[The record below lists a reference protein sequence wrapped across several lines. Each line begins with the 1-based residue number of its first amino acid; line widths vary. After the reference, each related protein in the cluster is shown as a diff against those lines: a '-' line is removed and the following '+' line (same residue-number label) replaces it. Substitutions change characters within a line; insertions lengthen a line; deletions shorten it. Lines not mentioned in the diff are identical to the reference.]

1 MIKKIVIA
9 IVCFAATGLYA
20 QNSSVSPYSYF
31 GIGDLQ
37 PEGTI
42 ENQMMGGIGMFADS
56 IHINLKN
63 PAALSK
69 MGVQFGEDFGNTTYT
84 FGLSHNRLSL
94 ENNTESQRSSVTKVE
109 YLSLAMAIKKGFGIG
124 FGILPY
130 SSVGYNLVSENL
142 NDNDVLVTNI
152 FEGDGGLNKVY
163 FSLGYEFAK
172 NLSVGVT
179 SNFVFGTLYYD
190 RIQSIENV
198 QLGTFDKRSSK
209 IEGIDFNY
217 ALNYNPTVDDK
228 YNIFAS
234 VRVNTQANL
243 TSKNKMAIGS
253 LSTTTGQNV
262 ELTIVDLD
270 AVNLKNTELKIP
282 TTATLGL
289 GIGEHRKWFLG
300 AEYSFQGLSSFS
312 NDFIEEDNVEY
323 EDASSFA
330 FGGFYIPDHSAFS
343 GYYKQI
349 TYRAGLR
356 MDKTGLVINNKEIN
370 DFGITFG
377 FGLPMRGSFS
387 NLNLGI
393 EVGRKGTKYDNLIEE
408 NYFKFNLGL
417 SLNDIWFRKRRIN

>member
-20 QNSSVSPYSYF
+20 QNGSVSPYSYF
-31 GIGDLQ
+31 GIGEIQ
-37 PEGTI
+37 SKGTM

-84 FGLSHNRLSL
+84 FGLSHKRLSL
-94 ENNTESQRSSVTKVE
+94 ENISESQSNSITNLE
-109 YLSLAMAIKKGFGIG
+109 YLSVAMAVKKGFGIG
-124 FGILPY
+124 FGLMPY
-130 SSVGYNLVSENL
+130 SSVGYNLVSESL
-142 NDNDVLVTNI
+142 NDNNILVTNI
-152 FEGDGGLNKVY
+152 FDGDGGLNKVY
-163 FSLGYEFAK
+163 FSVGYEFLK

-179 SNFVFGTLYYD
+179 ANFNFGTLDYD
-190 RIQSIENV
+190 RIQILQNIQFS
-198 QLGTFDKRSSK
+198 TFDKRTSK
-209 IEGIDFNY
+209 VNGMDFNY
-217 ALNYNPTVDDK
+217 ALNYNPTIDDK

-243 TSKNKMAIGS
+243 TSKNEKEIGS
-253 LSTTTGQNV
+253 LSTTTGQNIEV
-262 ELTIVDLD
+262 INVDLD
-270 AVNLKNTELKIP
+270 AVNLRNTELKIP
-282 TTATLGL
+282 TTTTLGL
-289 GIGEHRKWFLG
+289 GFGEHRKWFLG
-300 AEYSFQGLSSFS
+300 AEYSLQGLSSFS
-312 NDFIEEDNVEY
+312 NDFIDVDNLKY

-356 MDKTGLVINNKEIN
+356 MDKTGMIINNKEIN
-370 DFGITFG
+370 NFGITFG

-387 NLNLGI
+387 NLNLGF
-393 EVGRKGTKYDNLIEE
+393 EVGKRGTTDANLIEE
-408 NYFKFNLGL
+408 SYFKVNLGL

>member
-20 QNSSVSPYSYF
+20 QNGSVSPYSYF
-31 GIGDLQ
+31 GIGELQ
-37 PEGTI
+37 SKGTM

-69 MGVQFGEDFGNTTYT
+69 LGVKFGEDFGITTYT

-94 ENNTESQRSSVTKVE
+94 ENNTESQSSSVTNLE

-130 SSVGYNLVSENL
+130 SSVGYNLVSESIN
-142 NDNDVLVTNI
+142 NNDVLVTNI

-163 FSLGYEFAK
+163 FSVGYEFIE
-172 NLSVGVT
+172 NLSAGVT
-179 SNFVFGTLYYD
+179 ANYVFGTLNYD

-198 QLGTFDKRSSK
+198 QFGTFDNRSSK
-209 IEGIDFNY
+209 VEGMDFNY

-243 TSKNKMAIGS
+243 TSKNKKAIGS

-262 ELTIVDLD
+262 EVTNVDLD

-289 GIGEHRKWFLG
+289 GFGEHRKWFLG

-312 NDFIEEDNVEY
+312 NDFIDEDNIEY

-356 MDKTGLVINNKEIN
+356 MDKTGMTINNKEIN
-370 DFGITFG
+370 NFGITFG

-387 NLNLGI
+387 NLNLGFEI
-393 EVGRKGTKYDNLIEE
+393 GKRGTTYADLIEE
-408 NYFKFNLGL
+408 SYFKVNFGL

>member
-9 IVCFAATGLYA
+9 IVCFATTGLYA
-20 QNSSVSPYSYF
+20 QNGSVSPYSYF

-37 PEGTI
+37 SRGTI

-56 IHINLKN
+56 IHVNLKN

-84 FGLSHNRLSL
+84 FGLSHDRLSF
-94 ENNTESQRSSVTKVE
+94 ENNTESQSSSVTNIKYV
-109 YLSLAMAIKKGFGIG
+109 SLAMTIKKGFGIG
-124 FGILPY
+124 FGVMPY
-130 SSVGYNLVSENL
+130 TSVGYNLVSQSI
-142 NDNDVLVTNI
+142 NDNDVMVTNI
-152 FEGDGGLNKVY
+152 YEGDGGLNKVY
-163 FSLGYEFAK
+163 FSVGYEFVK

-179 SNFVFGTLYYD
+179 ANFNFGTLNYD

-198 QLGTFDKRSSK
+198 QLGTFDKRTSRVD
-209 IEGIDFNY
+209 GMDFNY

-228 YNIFAS
+228 YKFIAS

-243 TSKNKMAIGS
+243 TSKNEKEIGS
-253 LSTTTGQNV
+253 LSTTTGQNIEV
-262 ELTIVDLD
+262 INVDLD
-270 AVNLKNTELKIP
+270 AVNLRNTELKIP
-282 TTATLGL
+282 TAVTLGL
-289 GIGEHRKWFLG
+289 GFGEHRKWFLG
-300 AEYSFQGLSSFS
+300 AEYSFQGFSSFS
-312 NDFIEEDNVEY
+312 NDFIDVDNLVY

-343 GYYKQI
+343 GYYKRI
-349 TYRAGLR
+349 TYRAGLH
-356 MDKTGLVINNKEIN
+356 MDKTGMIINNEEIN
-370 DFGITFG
+370 NFGITFG

-387 NLNLGI
+387 NLNLGFEI
-393 EVGRKGTKYDNLIEE
+393 GKRGTTDADLIKE